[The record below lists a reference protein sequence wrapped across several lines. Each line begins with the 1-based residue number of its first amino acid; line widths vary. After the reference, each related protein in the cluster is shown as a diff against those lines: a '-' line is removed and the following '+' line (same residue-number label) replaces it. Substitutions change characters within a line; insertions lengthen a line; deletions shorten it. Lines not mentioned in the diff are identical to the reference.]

1 MYKAATTVW
10 ICVLNW
16 MDLHPPSIS
25 NLNGLYTWVDSLHMS
40 HNKKAIL
47 EVICSVVLWSL
58 WRFRN
63 EMIFGT
69 DQPKRSLLFD
79 NIVDYSYRWYS
90 SRCNLHSISW
100 NNWIQNPLVVFSL
113 FLLIAEALQISIVE
127 ACNKGIYKGIYLSEG
142 GDNLCLLQYADD
154 ALFFSKWSRSNAN
167 NLILILKCFE
177 EASGL
182 KVNLSKSKLFGVGVN
197 VEEVEYVA
205 SSLGCLHDSIS
216 FIYLG
221 LPVGKRMNLCEGW
234 SVVIQR
240 LRDLLSAWKA
250 RSLSIGGRL
259 TLIQATLGS
268 IPLYCLSLFKAPIKI
283 INALESIRARFFWGF
298 KENSKG
304 ISWVKWNSIL
314 ASRNVGGLGVGSLH
328 AKNLG
333 LLGKWKWRFL
343 TKKDALWRKVIY
355 GFCGSDGGFDS
366 CRSSRSCQGI
376 WCEIVKAIS
385 SIENLDPTFSSSFRL
400 KVVNGSNTLFWKDR
414 SLDPLTR
421 FLELELGMAIP
432 PRGRVMDDLSALKL
446 SIRELTS
453 FGNGSDRWIWD
464 KECSGSFKVNTL
476 AIGLQDILLAVFPS
490 RSNLAGRGITLPSV
504 ACPFCDVD
512 EEDLDHCLLKCPK

>member
-1 MYKAATTVW
+1 
-10 ICVLNW
+10 
-16 MDLHPPSIS
+16 
-25 NLNGLYTWVDSLHMS
+25 
-40 HNKKAIL
+40 
-47 EVICSVVLWSL
+47 
-58 WRFRN
+58 
-63 EMIFGT
+63 
-69 DQPKRSLLFD
+69 
-79 NIVDYSYRWYS
+79 
-90 SRCNLHSISW
+90 
-100 NNWIQNPLVVFSL
+100 
-113 FLLIAEALQISIVE
+113 
-127 ACNKGIYKGIYLSEG
+127 
-142 GDNLCLLQYADD
+142 YADD

-167 NLILILKCFE
+167 NIILILKCFE

-182 KVNLSKSKLFGVGVN
+182 KVNLSKSRLFGVGVN

-205 SSLGCLHDSIS
+205 SSQ
-216 FIYLG
+216 
-221 LPVGKRMNLCEGW
+221 MNLCEGW

-250 RSLSIGGRL
+250 KSFSIGGRL

-333 LLGKWKWRFL
+333 LLGKWKWR
-343 TKKDALWRKVIY
+343 
-355 GFCGSDGGFDS
+355 
-366 CRSSRSCQGI
+366 SSRSCQGI

-385 SIENLDPTFSSSFRL
+385 SIENLDPTFSSSFKL

-414 SLDPLTR
+414 WCVDDSRLIDHFPRL
-421 FLELELGMAIP
+421 FALELNQNCSIRDRWIRSHDSWNANWEWRYP
-432 PRGRVMDDLSALKL
+432 SRGRALDDLSALKL
-446 SIRELTS
+446 SIRELTLLE
-453 FGNGSDRWIWD
+453 NGSDRWIWD

-476 AIGLQDILLAVFPS
+476 TIGLQDILLA
-490 RSNLAGRGITLPSV
+490 G
-504 ACPFCDVD
+504 
-512 EEDLDHCLLKCPK
+512 DHLRIHHKWNS